1 MSFLVFV
8 NNTIIVGN
16 FNTPLQAMD
25 RCSKQKTNE
34 ETMAVNDRLDQKYL
48 IVIFK
53 TFHPK
58 IAEYTFFPSARG
70 TFFRIGHMLDQKT
83 SLKKLKNI
91 YNIPSMFSKIL

>member
-1 MSFLVFV
+1 
-8 NNTIIVGN
+8 
-16 FNTPLQAMD
+16 MD
-25 RCSKQKTNE
+25 L
-34 ETMAVNDRLDQKYL
+34 NDTLDQVDL
-48 IVIFK
+48 TDIFR